1 MWRQHPPPKCRKY
14 IPDYMTSIQED
25 INLLRLGMLDENMSV
40 EVK

>member
-1 MWRQHPPPKCRKY
+1 MQRVSPKCRKL

-25 INLLRLGMLDENMSV
+25 INLLRLSMLYENMSV